1 MSKFDSAKYYSV
13 YDDETLSHESPEE
26 AITDAYEDCSVA
38 DLADEMLGLVPE
50 LPVEVT
56 AWNPKSPPTDDRLT
70 QLAESIVGD
79 IEEWWCDEDG
89 WGNPDDSHLTNP
101 KTGWP
106 EKDGD
111 GRRAVERLVVALREI
126 TQGLRIWQCEVVG
139 TREYSKAEAIAIIK
153 GDRPDE

>member
-1 MSKFDSAKYYSV
+1 MSRFDAAKYSV

-26 AITDAYEDCSVA
+26 AIMDAYEDCSVEELEA
-38 DLADEMLGLVPE
+38 DLADAI
-50 LPVEVT
+50 EVT
-56 AWNPKSPPTDDRLT
+56 AWNPKSPPTDDQLT

-106 EKDGD
+106 EKEGD

-139 TREYSKAEAIAIIK
+139 TRVYSKAEVIAIIN